1 MEEVTDPQV
10 VSARRALLDALEALG
25 TQRDA
30 VILVGAQAI
39 YLHTGGAGVA
49 LAEFTTDADLAV
61 DPTKLRADPLVQD
74 SMMAGG
80 FTPDPDV
87 SALGTW
93 RSRDGIPVDL
103 LVPDAVAGR
112 GRRSAKVPPHDERAM
127 RRAVGLEA
135 ALVDF
140 QYAEI
145 ASFES
150 ADSRRFTVKVAGAAA
165 LLVAKLHKVAERIDT
180 PARSDAKDAHDIY
193 RLLVAIDTATLVAPL
208 RSLVRDPIAGVVTRT
223 SLGYLERVFAAGA
236 DAPGSILAGQ
246 AEQFV
251 GDPAQV
257 ALQVSILANDL
268 LAAFAIG
275 SE

>member
-135 ALVDF
+135 GSSTFNTQKLRRSSPPIRAG
-140 QYAEI
+140 
-145 ASFES
+145 SP
-150 ADSRRFTVKVAGAAA
+150 SRLPG
-165 LLVAKLHKVAERIDT
+165 
-180 PARSDAKDAHDIY
+180 P
-193 RLLVAIDTATLVAPL
+193 P
-208 RSLVRDPIAGVVTRT
+208 RSLSPSSTRSRSGSTHQLDRTRRTPTTSTACSSQSTQPHLSRHFVRSCATQSRG
-223 SLGYLERVFAAGA
+223 
-236 DAPGSILAGQ
+236 
-246 AEQFV
+246 
-251 GDPAQV
+251 
-257 ALQVSILANDL
+257 
-268 LAAFAIG
+268 
-275 SE
+275 

>member
-165 LLVAKLHKVAERIDT
+165 LLVAVT
-180 PARSDAKDAHDIY
+180 TG
-193 RLLVAIDTATLVAPL
+193 AIDEHVA
-208 RSLVRDPIAGVVTRT
+208 ST
-223 SLGYLERVFAAGA
+223 LERVAKHRHPPQLLLCDEAHVATNVTKQHHRVEVRLVVHGEHEVA
-236 DAPGSILAGQ
+236 CGQVLEPTTGRAHARDAQRGVGPHLEDAIWRALAEEG
-246 AEQFV
+246 
-251 GDPAQV
+251 
-257 ALQVSILANDL
+257 
-268 LAAFAIG
+268 
-275 SE
+275 